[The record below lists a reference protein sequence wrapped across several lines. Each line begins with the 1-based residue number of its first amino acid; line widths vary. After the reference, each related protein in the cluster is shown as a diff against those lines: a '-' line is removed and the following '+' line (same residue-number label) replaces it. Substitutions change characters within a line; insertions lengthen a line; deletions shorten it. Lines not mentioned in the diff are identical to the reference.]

1 MEVKLEESG
10 TDRLFE
16 SDRQSESEEVWF
28 KNTSGAVRDRFE
40 SERIPHN
47 RKAESMSARC

>member
-1 MEVKLEESG
+1 MEVKLEESK

-16 SDRQSESEEVWF
+16 SDSESEEVWF
-28 KNTSGAVRDRFE
+28 KNTSGAVRERFG